1 MDVEDY
7 IDILRR
13 HRSWI
18 AGPAFAGLVIAVV
31 VACFWP
37 DTYVSSATIR
47 VVPSAVPE
55 RYVATNVNLQ
65 VGQRVNSM
73 YQQVLRRDNLLNLI
87 KNNALYPRK
96 VGRVPDDDV
105 IEEMKNAIFMGQVA
119 GMRDPGAG
127 GSVAASF
134 RITFS
139 YSDPKRAR
147 DVVAAI
153 VSSMTTATIGE
164 QSNESNVTTS
174 FLQDKVKEAKD
185 ELDKIEA
192 KVANYKRRNTGKL
205 PDQLESN
212 LATLKTLDSQ
222 LAAAT
227 TSMQRATQEKLSL
240 ENQVS
245 LYNNQLQMV
254 KSASVT
260 SVETMAQNE
269 KLSLLDRNIQAAE
282 ANLAALR
289 EKFRDT
295 HPDVRSA
302 QAQLDGFRQAREA
315 LLKEEEKKAAAA
327 GPKKKEPSVSSP
339 EQMRAET
346 QIAQLQSNILLKEG
360 EIEGWSKEQ
369 ARLRGMMKDYQS
381 RIDSIPG
388 GEQEYV
394 QLTRDYNLS
403 KQKYEE
409 LMVKSNQSQMATDLD
424 SRQQGEKMDVTDQAS
439 LPQSPAYPNRWMIV
453 TAGAG
458 LGLGL
463 GFFVAAAREM
473 KDTSLKNLKDV
484 KAYTGLPVLGS
495 VPLVQSDL
503 VIQRKRR
510 LAWLAW
516 SFACIV
522 GFALMA
528 GSAYYHLVIARATQ

>member
-1 MDVEDY
+1 
-7 IDILRR
+7 
-13 HRSWI
+13 
-18 AGPAFAGLVIAVV
+18 
-31 VACFWP
+31 
-37 DTYVSSATIR
+37 
-47 VVPSAVPE
+47 
-55 RYVATNVNLQ
+55 
-65 VGQRVNSM
+65 M